1 MTGQGRRRSALLCGG
16 LVWASTALAQPASL
30 LPTVQAIRAQYP
42 TPMSEAQRG
51 EFLNR
56 IAWQHRAEG
65 WGLLR
70 KDGGS
75 RCPAPQGV
83 TVACDILIHAPSV
96 RHFDVL
102 IDGEGKATPDWADV
116 GPCVLGPSSGCE
128 MARFVAPVAPS
139 GQDPPVPPDA
149 PQPPDPGVIEA
160 IRKEIAQ
167 LRAFIG
173 TLAETAREHH
183 DRINA
188 LIQHAREVDGRLQ
201 AVTGEI
207 EALKARP
214 QFATCKAALNLG
226 MSRIPISCA
235 LQ

>member
-1 MTGQGRRRSALLCGG
+1 MTRLWCAWILVLACAPLVSAQ
-16 LVWASTALAQPASL
+16 QPVSL
-30 LPTVQAIRAQYP
+30 LPTVQAVREAYP

-56 IAWQHRAEG
+56 IAWQHRADG

-83 TVACDILIHAPSV
+83 TVACDILVHAPSV

-102 IDGEGKATPDWADV
+102 IDGEGHARPDWADA
-116 GPCVLGPSSGCE
+116 GPCVPGPSSGCD
-128 MARFVAPVAPS
+128 MARFVAPVDPGGSAPPVTP
-139 GQDPPVPPDA
+139 PPVPP
-149 PQPPDPGVIEA
+149 PDTSAIEA
-160 IRKEIAQ
+160 LRKDLAQTREFIA
-167 LRAFIG
+167 
-173 TLAETAREHH
+173 TLAETARSHH

-188 LIQHAREVDGRLQ
+188 LIAHARQVDERFQ
-201 AVTGEI
+201 TVTGEL

-214 QFATCKAALNLG
+214 TWASCKAALNLG